1 MLEEHMKEKFGDLFS
16 IKIWNIR
23 KSLTEKNTI
32 DYQYA
37 RLFNL
42 SEYEIKKSKQI
53 LKEDPNNKIV
63 KQNFDLFHKDLK
75 GKLY

>member
-1 MLEEHMKEKFGDLFS
+1 MSDKLLSDEEALEIG
-16 IKIWNIR
+16 
-23 KSLTEKNTI
+23 
-32 DYQYA
+32 
-37 RLFNL
+37 
-42 SEYEIKKSKQI
+42 KQI

>member
-1 MLEEHMKEKFGDLFS
+1 LEPQNIGFKEYLISYNFLPD
-16 IKIWNIR
+16 KI
-23 KSLTEKNTI
+23 
-32 DYQYA
+32 
-37 RLFNL
+37 L
-42 SEYEIKKSKQI
+42 SDEEALEIGKQI